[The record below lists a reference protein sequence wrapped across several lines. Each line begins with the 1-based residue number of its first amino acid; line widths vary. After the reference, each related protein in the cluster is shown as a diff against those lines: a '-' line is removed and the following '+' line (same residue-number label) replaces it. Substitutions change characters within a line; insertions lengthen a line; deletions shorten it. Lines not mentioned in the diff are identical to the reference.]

1 MKISLSR
8 EVNLLHSKME
18 NENLGT
24 FSTLNNLLTG
34 TTHEL
39 EKM

>member
-1 MKISLSR
+1 MKISLSKG
-8 EVNLLHSKME
+8 VNLLHRKME
-18 NENLGT
+18 NENLDT

-34 TTHEL
+34 ITHEL